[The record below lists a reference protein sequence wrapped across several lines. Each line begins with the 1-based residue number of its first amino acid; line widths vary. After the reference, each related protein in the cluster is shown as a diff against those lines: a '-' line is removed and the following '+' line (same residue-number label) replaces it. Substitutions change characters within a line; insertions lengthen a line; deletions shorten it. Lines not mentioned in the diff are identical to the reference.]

1 MKRRLFEEFFPIK
14 KIGVNSKKEDNI
26 KKSHIRSIHKWWA
39 RRPLSASRSTIFAS
53 LIDYDSK
60 NIPHELLDKMSKFE
74 NSDDPSI
81 LKTVKQKILKN
92 NDNKIPKILDPF
104 SGGGAI
110 PLESLRLGCDTYAGD
125 YNPVSVLIQ
134 YCTLMFPNTF
144 KTQKGTTSSLFLEI
158 EKWGNWV
165 YSNVKNELKDV
176 FPKEKEH
183 NLDGYLWTKTI
194 TCQNP
199 NCKAEIPLFKTF
211 WLSQSKGIAF
221 LPKSK
226 NKKISWK
233 IIGPTYDNFP
243 QDFDPKKGNIS
254 ASVRCFSCQT
264 TMEKSEIRKLY
275 QEKKFSEKIA
285 FAFLS
290 DSNGRN
296 KKYRIATKND
306 QETFENCEKLLGEKI
321 KKLREKWT
329 IDPIPFE
336 ETPEGKG
343 RGAERAFSLRN
354 YGQNTWGDIF
364 NFRQKLVLITF
375 TEFIQKAFEDM
386 IKNGYSHESAKIITT
401 YLALNLNNLARI
413 QSTLTRYRSDTGA
426 FEKVFSQSAI
436 EMVHDYGEVNPF
448 KDKSEWNRGLVSIS
462 SAVEHCSKIKNSS
475 IHVELCS
482 STELS
487 YEDNFFDA
495 VITDPPYYD
504 NIPYSYLSDF
514 FYVWL
519 KRSIGFLYPELFST
533 PLTPKSKEIVVYSN
547 VEGGFEQGKI
557 FFENMLGKSFIQ
569 IHRVLKKNGIAVIV
583 YAHKSTEGWE
593 KLISSILDS
602 GLTVT
607 ASWPVR
613 TELSGRRRSI
623 KAASLASSIYM
634 VTRKWEKIPIGFYRD
649 VKKDLK
655 SYLQKKLDQ
664 LWDEGI
670 IGADFFIS
678 SIGSAIEV
686 FGKYEKV
693 VDDNDDKISIEK
705 LLNDTRKIVTNYAIN
720 KVIKGEF
727 SEEISQMTRF
737 YILWRW
743 AYGEAKV
750 PYGEAL
756 KMSQSIGIDLDH
768 EYNKGFIVKDKEFIK
783 ILSSDERLNE
793 NLDESIELIDILHYI
808 LQLWKNESRDVVEK
822 FLEEKGYKNNDI
834 FNRVAK
840 AISESLPL
848 ESTERKWID
857 GFLTGSRTEDSQ
869 SEVQSKLF

>member
-1 MKRRLFEEFFPIK
+1 
-14 KIGVNSKKEDNI
+14 
-26 KKSHIRSIHKWWA
+26 
-39 RRPLSASRSTIFAS
+39 
-53 LIDYDSK
+53 
-60 NIPHELLDKMSKFE
+60 
-74 NSDDPSI
+74 
-81 LKTVKQKILKN
+81 
-92 NDNKIPKILDPF
+92 
-104 SGGGAI
+104 
-110 PLESLRLGCDTYAGD
+110 
-125 YNPVSVLIQ
+125 
-134 YCTLMFPNTF
+134 
-144 KTQKGTTSSLFLEI
+144 
-158 EKWGNWV
+158 
-165 YSNVKNELKDV
+165 
-176 FPKEKEH
+176 
-183 NLDGYLWTKTI
+183 
-194 TCQNP
+194 
-199 NCKAEIPLFKTF
+199 
-211 WLSQSKGIAF
+211 
-221 LPKSK
+221 
-226 NKKISWK
+226 
-233 IIGPTYDNFP
+233 
-243 QDFDPKKGNIS
+243 
-254 ASVRCFSCQT
+254 
-264 TMEKSEIRKLY
+264 
-275 QEKKFSEKIA
+275 
-285 FAFLS
+285 
-290 DSNGRN
+290 
-296 KKYRIATKND
+296 
-306 QETFENCEKLLGEKI
+306 
-321 KKLREKWT
+321 
-329 IDPIPFE
+329 
-336 ETPEGKG
+336 
-343 RGAERAFSLRN
+343 
-354 YGQNTWGDIF
+354 
-364 NFRQKLVLITF
+364 
-375 TEFIQKAFEDM
+375 
-386 IKNGYSHESAKIITT
+386 
-401 YLALNLNNLARI
+401 
-413 QSTLTRYRSDTGA
+413 
-426 FEKVFSQSAI
+426 
-436 EMVHDYGEVNPF
+436 
-448 KDKSEWNRGLVSIS
+448 
-462 SAVEHCSKIKNSS
+462 
-475 IHVELCS
+475 
-482 STELS
+482 
-487 YEDNFFDA
+487 
-495 VITDPPYYD
+495 
-504 NIPYSYLSDF
+504 
-514 FYVWL
+514 
-519 KRSIGFLYPELFST
+519 
-533 PLTPKSKEIVVYSN
+533 
-547 VEGGFEQGKI
+547 
-557 FFENMLGKSFIQ
+557 MLGKSFIQ